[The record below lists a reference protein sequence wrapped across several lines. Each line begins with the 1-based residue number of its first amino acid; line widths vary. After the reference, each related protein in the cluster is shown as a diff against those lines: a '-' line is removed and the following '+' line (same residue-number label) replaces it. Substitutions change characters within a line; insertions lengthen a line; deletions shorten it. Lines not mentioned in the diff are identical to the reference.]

1 MTEQVKWS
9 LEHLDNL
16 GKWMGVWYW
25 ELSKYGKDAEAIVDV
40 FNKCQSKLE
49 AMYLFGALAQ
59 IGIDTHPHKRDDRLY
74 RYEFEY
80 RGELVTGIWVP
91 EPWTIF
97 EANGCDGGP
106 SSMTIVPQAPFGPRY
121 HHDFLIFSDNDNG
134 SGGGQPWFAVEVDGT
149 KWHQGHEKKDAY
161 RDSLCSYPVL
171 RLRQEHESPSMWTYK
186 LLWRLA
192 TIQQD
197 WHDGLRDGP
206 YPSIQ
211 EAIAEWAA

>member
-1 MTEQVKWS
+1 MTEQVKLS

-80 RGELVTGIWVP
+80 RGELVTGI
-91 EPWTIF
+91 
-97 EANGCDGGP
+97 
-106 SSMTIVPQAPFGPRY
+106 
-121 HHDFLIFSDNDNG
+121 
-134 SGGGQPWFAVEVDGT
+134 
-149 KWHQGHEKKDAY
+149 
-161 RDSLCSYPVL
+161 
-171 RLRQEHESPSMWTYK
+171 
-186 LLWRLA
+186 
-192 TIQQD
+192 
-197 WHDGLRDGP
+197 
-206 YPSIQ
+206 
-211 EAIAEWAA
+211 